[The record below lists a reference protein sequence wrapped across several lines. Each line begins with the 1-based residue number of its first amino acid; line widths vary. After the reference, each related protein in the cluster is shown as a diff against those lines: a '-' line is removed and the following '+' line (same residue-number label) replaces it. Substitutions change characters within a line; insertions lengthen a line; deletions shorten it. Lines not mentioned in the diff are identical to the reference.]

1 MDRRPDVQGALSA
14 FSKLIG
20 IIADLRDP
28 VTGCPWDLKQNHDT
42 LRRYMIEEA
51 YEAAEA
57 MAAGDPGKLAE
68 ELGDVLLQVVLNAQ
82 IAFDSGA
89 FTLTDVIDSISQKML
104 RRHPHVFGTSAEKKE
119 RELSQ
124 ISDRW
129 AEIKKVENGNSEK
142 NGSVFGESKIEK
154 SHPAT
159 RQACEIGKVAK
170 TINFDWANPD
180 EVFEKL
186 LSEVS
191 ELQEAWKNSGGKA
204 VGAVIEEV
212 GDVYFTLAQFC
223 RHLNHDPEVVAW
235 DGNRKFL
242 ARFAKVEDL
251 AANKGISVRK
261 CDQQTLDRLW
271 IEAKTLEISHN

>member
-1 MDRRPDVQGALSA
+1 
-14 FSKLIG
+14 
-20 IIADLRDP
+20 
-28 VTGCPWDLKQNHDT
+28 
-42 LRRYMIEEA
+42 MIEEA

-82 IAFDSGA
+82 IAFDSSS
-89 FTLTDVIDSISQKML
+89 FTLTDVIESISQKML

-124 ISDRW
+124 ISNRW
-129 AEIKKVENGNSEK
+129 AEIKKIENGKSAESS
-142 NGSVFGESKIEK
+142 SVFGDAKIEK

-170 TINFDWANPD
+170 TINFDWGTPD

-191 ELQEAWKNSGGKA
+191 ELQEAWRNSGGKA
-204 VGAVIEEV
+204 AGAVVEEL

-223 RHLNHDPEVVAW
+223 RHLNQDPEVVAW

-242 ARFAKVEDL
+242 TRFAKLENL
-251 AANKGISVRK
+251 AASKGISVRK
-261 CDQQTLDRLW
+261 CDQHTLEQLW
-271 IEAKTLEISHN
+271 LEAKALEISHN